1 MSVIWFHWIKWS
13 VFANMRPLNSCC
25 AISRENINLRPALP
39 SATLEN
45 LNNNSPGF
53 MVGNILHLIHAT
65 VELLLHCKLLNVI
78 PYQSWADTPQMWLP
92 ANVHLQT
99 LHLQSLL
106 SNLPP
111 DHVLAGRVGTFSLFT
126 LGHFQSLRLS
136 EEDHNRIYLVTRFA
150 PRGFVRDS

>member
-1 MSVIWFHWIKWS
+1 
-13 VFANMRPLNSCC
+13 
-25 AISRENINLRPALP
+25 
-39 SATLEN
+39 
-45 LNNNSPGF
+45 
-53 MVGNILHLIHAT
+53 MVGNILHLMHAT

-78 PYQSWADTPQMWLP
+78 PYKSH
-92 ANVHLQT
+92 VHLQT
-99 LHLQSLL
+99 LHLQRLL

-150 PRGFVRDS
+150 PRGFVRES